1 MFFATGKKQ
10 VLEIP
15 QNKPIYTQL
24 EQRVQELEE
33 ETSRLRT
40 VKAELRRRN
49 EYLTALHETAIGL
62 LDLLDKEELLE
73 TILYRASLLTGTGH
87 GYIYLLEPSQTL
99 MQMQVGMGFFKSQLG
114 RRVKLGEGMG
124 GKVWQA
130 EKPLV
135 VNDYQSWPGR
145 LPDKSLDPLGPV
157 VGIPLKSEKGVLGV
171 IGLARVEKGQRFLEE
186 DVTILSRFAELALL
200 ALEKAQ
206 LITDARRELTERKK
220 TEAILR
226 QSEKR
231 YRSLLESSPDPVVV
245 YDIEGRATYV
255 NPAFERTFGFAR
267 NELLGKQID
276 FVPAENLPETRA
288 AIESMLS
295 GNTIQLFETRRLTKD
310 GRTLDV
316 QLSSQL
322 YNDRHGRPAGN
333 IVILRDISVA
343 KKVEE
348 ELRRYHDHLEELVA
362 GRTAELAETN
372 VRLAREVEDR
382 KRAEETLRKR
392 EVDLEAQ
399 SHHLGEVNTA
409 LKVLLKQREDD
420 KKELADKVLANVKEL
435 IGPYL
440 ERLQK
445 SRLSTEQ
452 LTLINILDSN
462 LNNIISPF
470 ISQFSTGNLNLTPT
484 EIRVANLVK
493 EGKTN
498 KEIAAVLCLS
508 KNTILFH
515 RYNIRRKLGIK
526 NKKINLQAH
535 LLSFAK

>member
-1 MFFATGKKQ
+1 
-10 VLEIP
+10 
-15 QNKPIYTQL
+15 
-24 EQRVQELEE
+24 
-33 ETSRLRT
+33 
-40 VKAELRRRN
+40 
-49 EYLTALHETAIGL
+49 
-62 LDLLDKEELLE
+62 
-73 TILYRASLLTGTGH
+73 
-87 GYIYLLEPSQTL
+87 
-99 MQMQVGMGFFKSQLG
+99 
-114 RRVKLGEGMG
+114 
-124 GKVWQA
+124 
-130 EKPLV
+130 
-135 VNDYQSWPGR
+135 
-145 LPDKSLDPLGPV
+145 
-157 VGIPLKSEKGVLGV
+157 
-171 IGLARVEKGQRFLEE
+171 
-186 DVTILSRFAELALL
+186 
-200 ALEKAQ
+200 
-206 LITDARRELTERKK
+206 
-220 TEAILR
+220 
-226 QSEKR
+226 
-231 YRSLLESSPDPVVV
+231 
-245 YDIEGRATYV
+245 
-255 NPAFERTFGFAR
+255 
-267 NELLGKQID
+267 
-276 FVPAENLPETRA
+276 VPEENLPETRA

-295 GNTIQLFETRRLTKD
+295 GSTIQLFETRRLTKD

-322 YNDRHGRPAGN
+322 YNDRHGQPAGN
-333 IVILRDISVA
+333 IVILRDISAA

-348 ELRRYHDHLEELVA
+348 ELRRYHDHLEELVT

-420 KKELADKVLANVKEL
+420 KKELAEKVLANVKEL

-452 LTLINILDSN
+452 LTLINILESN

-498 KEIAAVLCLS
+498 KEMAVVLCLS

-535 LLSFAK
+535 LLSFTK